1 MPVIDTAFVF
11 CTRRVCALLFFAAS
25 LLLFAPVA
33 WAEASGEET
42 VQSAQFASLQ
52 STVAELRR
60 VLEEQQSLMTQQSR
74 QLEAQGREIDVLR
87 RRLDEPRTTT
97 PGSAQTVPAQPV
109 ETRLE
114 AVEQAIK
121 HLPELPE
128 TLATAGDFPGS
139 IRLPEPMPL
148 SKSEGRR
155 ASPRAYARPAGNR
168 RPFHRI
174 LDSGRKSACR
184 RRVSSQVH
192 RHATRV
198 NVDMRWPSPFGG
210 MRTFVESDFAGS
222 ETTERLRHAYIQT
235 NRWLFGQTWST
246 FSDPEADP
254 MDIDF
259 EGLNAISRLR
269 QAQFRY
275 TRRPRDHFSLAL
287 ALENP
292 APDLTGAEGIN
303 LTPDFVARIRWE
315 PEDRPKVALT
325 QSAHI
330 QGAILVR
337 ALRGASTG
345 QPDVTL
351 STGAFG
357 VNVSGVVSPPWAA
370 GDRIKFATNNGWGIG
385 R

>member
-11 CTRRVCALLFFAAS
+11 CTRRASLFFAAS

-42 VQSAQFASLQ
+42 VQPAQFASLQ

-87 RRLDEPRTTT
+87 RRLDEARATT

-128 TLATAGDFPGS
+128 TLVTAGDFPGS
-139 IRLPEPMPL
+139 IRLPGTDAAFKIGGQARFTLVHTLAPL
-148 SKSEGRR
+148 GTDDRFIASSIPVGSQLAGEG
-155 ASPRAYARPAGNR
+155 S
-168 RPFHRI
+168 
-174 LDSGRKSACR
+174 
-184 RRVSSQVH
+184 RV
-192 RHATRV
+192 RYIATPTRV

-235 NRWLFGQTWST
+235 NR
-246 FSDPEADP
+246 
-254 MDIDF
+254 
-259 EGLNAISRLR
+259 
-269 QAQFRY
+269 
-275 TRRPRDHFSLAL
+275 
-287 ALENP
+287 
-292 APDLTGAEGIN
+292 
-303 LTPDFVARIRWE
+303 
-315 PEDRPKVALT
+315 
-325 QSAHI
+325 
-330 QGAILVR
+330 
-337 ALRGASTG
+337 
-345 QPDVTL
+345 
-351 STGAFG
+351 
-357 VNVSGVVSPPWAA
+357 
-370 GDRIKFATNNGWGIG
+370 
-385 R
+385 